1 MAEKKVDTLF
11 TSANYPN
18 GWVQEACDTRYKYVF
33 RRSPLQM
40 IASGR
45 TLNLGFTGFYK
56 IIGSTRVCVSG
67 TAISPWTPP
76 CKCGFDEPE
85 RRVQVSFSNSVSLLP
100 DYKVK
105 LLINRNEP
113 QPLDKCEVCFWGQ
126 DITKQVLKGLK
137 EELDLAKADL
147 EKNYGTVDLKPRFQ
161 QVWDQLN
168 NVYNLYGLG
177 WLQINPQQIRI
188 NSLMA
193 RNDSLYVSL
202 GMTAKPVI
210 RLEKPATNNSWLPNI
225 TDFSP
230 KPGFNIFMDAV
241 LNYDSLSSI
250 LNKQVSGKEFDL
262 SKGPVKKKFVI
273 QNCSLYGGN
282 GDKLIIKVIFS
293 GTDNGT
299 LYLVGKPIYDPS
311 ARILKISDIDF
322 DIRSKDALLKAADW
336 LFNRK
341 IINEISKYAQYDLG
355 AYIDTAKNKITEQL
369 NMEWI
374 KGIRGV
380 GRIDD
385 LKLMGIFPFSQF
397 LVIRSNCTGN
407 LSVRVDAIPFSL

>member
-1 MAEKKVDTLF
+1 
-11 TSANYPN
+11 
-18 GWVQEACDTRYKYVF
+18 
-33 RRSPLQM
+33 
-40 IASGR
+40 
-45 TLNLGFTGFYK
+45 
-56 IIGSTRVCVSG
+56 
-67 TAISPWTPP
+67 
-76 CKCGFDEPE
+76 
-85 RRVQVSFSNSVSLLP
+85 
-100 DYKVK
+100 
-105 LLINRNEP
+105 
-113 QPLDKCEVCFWGQ
+113 
-126 DITKQVLKGLK
+126 
-137 EELDLAKADL
+137 
-147 EKNYGTVDLKPRFQ
+147 
-161 QVWDQLN
+161 
-168 NVYNLYGLG
+168 
-177 WLQINPQQIRI
+177 
-188 NSLMA
+188 
-193 RNDSLYVSL
+193 
-202 GMTAKPVI
+202 
-210 RLEKPATNNSWLPNI
+210 
-225 TDFSP
+225 
-230 KPGFNIFMDAV
+230 MDAV
-241 LNYDSLSSI
+241 LNYDSLSRI

-273 QNCSLYGGN
+273 QNCSVYGGN

-341 IINEISKYAQYDLG
+341 IINEISHYAQYDLG

-374 KGIRGV
+374 KGVRGV